1 MLAGPEA
8 TAEPGERQD
17 RPAGSRRVEPAALL
31 LIAVL
36 AIVWSWWAAK
46 DGAFF
51 GTVLL
56 PGTILLCGTTV
67 LLAWTAPWRGSLR
80 RSQPATIALASLAG
94 LGAWAALS
102 ALWSPTPD
110 VAIGDGQRILTYAL
124 AFGLGIWLCNLLA
137 DRPQLALVPL
147 AAAGAFAGIVA
158 VIGMLTGDHVGRYLD
173 ADGTFEFPL
182 GYRNANAAFF
192 AIALWPAL
200 GLASHRASAWPLRA
214 AALATATLCLELA
227 MLSQSR
233 TSLVGGAAAL
243 CVYLLFS
250 EDRARRLGW
259 LALAVLPALPILPP
273 LIDLYRAATA
283 DAPLRSALDEMRGT
297 GRTVALTCVGS
308 LAIGAGVALLG
319 RGVPASPRR
328 AEIANRSAL
337 AGLVAVLLAGSI
349 AVVAAVGNPVDW
361 IDRRVSQLGS
371 SREPELADQS
381 NRFSGFSAATQRPE
395 IWRVA
400 LLDAREHP
408 LLGEGGGGFLY
419 SYLRERRRHSPRSVR
434 DAHSVELENLSEFGV
449 PGLLLFT
456 GAIGAAGLGAM
467 RTRRLGPE
475 PALLSIVALTAGA
488 YWLTHASFDWFW
500 PYPAVTAPV
509 LALLGS
515 ACAPGLRSA
524 GEAPRG
530 HGRRWLTAGVV
541 VLAISAVPPFLSHR
555 YVNDAYDEWR
565 SDPSRAY
572 DDLDRA
578 RSLNPLSA
586 DPVLAEGAIARAN
599 GDRARAIDAFRR
611 ATEERP
617 EEWAS
622 YYNLAELYARS
633 SPRIAR
639 RQLAIAKRQ
648 NPYDPEVLALEE
660 EFATERRGGRRV
672 SLANARHG
680 IAFQGQ
686 VGRRPQ

>member
-1 MLAGPEA
+1 MLAGPHVPA
-8 TAEPGERQD
+8 APADRQAA
-17 RPAGSRRVEPAALL
+17 PAGSRRVEPAALL
-31 LIAVL
+31 LLAVL

-56 PGTILLCGTTV
+56 PGTVLLCATTV
-67 LLAWTAPWRGSLR
+67 VLAWAAPWRGRLR
-80 RSQPATIALASLAG
+80 PSWPATIALASLAG

-110 VAIGDGQRILTYAL
+110 VAVGDGQRILTYAL
-124 AFGLGIWLCNLLA
+124 AFGLGIWLCNLLVG
-137 DRPQLALVPL
+137 RLHLALVPL
-147 AAAGAFAGIVA
+147 AVAGAFAGIIA
-158 VIGMLTGDHVGRYLD
+158 VVGLLTGDHVGRYLE
-173 ADGTFEFPL
+173 ADGTLEFPL

-200 GLASHRASAWPLRA
+200 GLASRRASAWPVRA

-233 TSLVGGAAAL
+233 GSLPAGAAAL

-259 LALAVLPALPILPP
+259 LVLAVLPALLILPS
-273 LIDLYRAATA
+273 LVDLYRAANA
-283 DAPLRSALDEMRGT
+283 DAPLHSALGELRGA
-297 GRTVALTCVGS
+297 GRAVALTCAGS
-308 LAIGAGVALLG
+308 LAIGAGAALLG
-319 RGVPASPRR
+319 KAVPASPRR
-328 AEIANRSAL
+328 VEIANHAAL
-337 AGLVAVLLAGSI
+337 AGLLAAVLAGSI
-349 AVVAAVGNPVDW
+349 AFVAVVGSPVDW
-361 IDRRVSQLGS
+361 IDKRVTQLGS
-371 SREPELADQS
+371 GQDASLSGQS
-381 NRFSGFSAATQRPE
+381 NRFSSLNAATTRPA

-419 SYLRERRRHSPRSVR
+419 SYLRERDQNSPISVR
-434 DAHSVELENLSEFGV
+434 DAHSVELENLSQFGV
-449 PGLLLFT
+449 PGLLLFA
-456 GAIGAAGLGAM
+456 GAIAAAGFGAM
-467 RTRRLGPE
+467 RARRLGAE
-475 PALLSIVALTAGA
+475 PAWLSIIALTAGA
-488 YWLTHASFDWFW
+488 YCLAHASLDWFW

-515 ACAPGLRSA
+515 ACAPALRIA
-524 GEAPRG
+524 GDAPHA
-530 HGRRWLTAGVV
+530 HGRRWLTAGAV
-541 VLAISAVPPFLSHR
+541 VLAISAVPPYLSHR

-578 RSLNPLSA
+578 RALNPLSA

-599 GDRARAIDAFRR
+599 GDRARAIAAFRR
-611 ATEERP
+611 AAKKLP

-622 YYNLAELYARS
+622 HYNLAELYARS
-633 SPRIAR
+633 SPRLAR
-639 RQLAIAKRQ
+639 RELAIAKRQ

-660 EFATERRGGRRV
+660 RFAASRGGRR
-672 SLANARHG
+672 
-680 IAFQGQ
+680 
-686 VGRRPQ
+686 

>member
-1 MLAGPEA
+1 
-8 TAEPGERQD
+8 
-17 RPAGSRRVEPAALL
+17 VEPAALL
-31 LIAVL
+31 LLAVL

-56 PGTILLCGTTV
+56 PGTILLCATTV
-67 LLAWTAPWRGSLR
+67 LLAWNAPWRGSLR
-80 RSQPATIALASLAG
+80 PSRPATIALTSLAL

-110 VAIGDGQRILTYAL
+110 IAIGDGQRILTYAL
-124 AFGLGIWLCNLLA
+124 AFGLGIWLCNLLVG
-137 DRPQLALVPL
+137 RLHLALVPL

-158 VIGMLTGDHVGRYLD
+158 VVGLLTGDQVGRYLEG
-173 ADGTFEFPL
+173 DGTLEFPL

-200 GLASHRASAWPLRA
+200 GLASHRASAWPVRA

-233 TSLVGGAAAL
+233 GSLPAGAAAL
-243 CVYLLFS
+243 CLYLLFS

-259 LALAVLPALPILPP
+259 LALAVLPALLILPA
-273 LIDLYRAATA
+273 LIDLYRAANA
-283 DAPLRSALDEMRGT
+283 DAPLHSALGELRGA
-297 GRTVALTCVGS
+297 GRAVALTCVGS
-308 LAIGAGVALLG
+308 LAIGAAAALLG
-319 RGVPASPRR
+319 KAVPASRR
-328 AEIANRSAL
+328 RVEIANRAAL
-337 AGLVAVLLAGSI
+337 AGLVAAVLGGSI
-349 AVVAAVGNPVDW
+349 AFVAVVGSPIDW
-361 IDRRVSQLGS
+361 IDKRVSQLGS
-371 SREPELADQS
+371 GQDASLSGQS
-381 NRFSGFSAATQRPE
+381 NRFSSLNAATRRPA

-400 LLDAREHP
+400 LIDAREHP

-419 SYLRERRRHSPRSVR
+419 SYLRERDPNSPVSVH
-434 DAHSVELENLSEFGV
+434 DAHGVELENLSEFGV

-456 GAIGAAGLGAM
+456 GAIAAAGFGAM
-467 RTRRLGPE
+467 RVRRLGPE
-475 PALLSIVALTAGA
+475 PAWLSIIALTAGV
-488 YWLTHASFDWFW
+488 YWLAHASLDWFW

-515 ACAPGLRSA
+515 ACAPALRIA
-524 GEAPRG
+524 GDAPRA
-530 HGRRWLTAGVV
+530 HGRRWLTAGAM
-541 VLAISAVPPFLSHR
+541 VLAISAVPPYLSQR

-578 RSLNPLSA
+578 RALNPLSA

-599 GDRARAIDAFRR
+599 GDRARAIAAFRR
-611 ATEERP
+611 AAKKLP

-622 YYNLAELYARS
+622 HYNLAELYARS
-633 SPRIAR
+633 SPRLAR
-639 RQLAIAKRQ
+639 RELAIAKRQ

-660 EFATERRGGRRV
+660 RFAESRGGRR
-672 SLANARHG
+672 
-680 IAFQGQ
+680 
-686 VGRRPQ
+686 